1 LSEAGELEARRRDQQ
16 LKWMWAMLEER
27 MFSRLR
33 SDPVLRQELPRLET
47 AVAEGRMSAAVAVE
61 EIAAKLKI

>member
-1 LSEAGELEARRRDQQ
+1 MSEAGELEARRREQQ

-27 MFSRLR
+27 MVSRLR
-33 SDPVLRQELPRLET
+33 SDPVLKQELPKLEA